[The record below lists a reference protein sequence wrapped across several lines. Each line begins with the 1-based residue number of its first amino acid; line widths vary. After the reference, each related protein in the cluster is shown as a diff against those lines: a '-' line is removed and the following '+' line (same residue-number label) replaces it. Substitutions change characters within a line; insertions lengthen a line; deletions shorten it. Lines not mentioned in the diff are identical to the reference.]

1 MYMSDWVQKLDAFIR
16 FNEKEVLTHAG
27 EVSHVEMQHKVKN
40 ELAKYNE
47 RVADEQKSPTQPRL
61 LPDVADDPKTD
72 NSK

>member
-1 MYMSDWVQKLDAFIR
+1 
-16 FNEKEVLTHAG
+16 
-27 EVSHVEMQHKVKN
+27 MQHKVKN